1 MPADDCLDLL
11 AGELRGEQG
20 LNDGKFRLLVRGKV
34 GAGGRLK
41 LREGILTLIRGA
53 LQYRNRF
60 VVGEEFV
67 GFTLLGDDLVR
78 HCGYEGAQRPKL
90 HFIMCPKRGGDGCFQ
105 GFVDSH
111 MSYILHDMDLPF
123 IIGIIAVVI
132 LAQAA
137 LLYFILRRPANST
150 EGNGLML
157 LQQQMQELARTLDA
171 KVSESSR
178 AMQENAH
185 RQFSESTR
193 LIKEIT
199 TELTS
204 VKEIGRQTQTYA
216 EQLQSLQ
223 DLLKNPKQ
231 RGILGEYYLE
241 TTLKNVL
248 PPGMYQIQYP
258 FKNGEVVD
266 AVVFVQDKV
275 VPVDSKF
282 SLDNYNRFVS
292 AGVGTPERAAAE
304 KVFVN
309 DLKLRIQET
318 AKYIR
323 PEEGTMDFAF
333 MFIPSEG
340 IYYDL
345 LSNQVG
351 GGSPK
356 GLGTGEE
363 ENLIQRAASK
373 YKVIIVSPTSFLAY
387 LQTVL
392 QGMRALQI
400 EQKAADIQKRVGEL
414 GKHIGAYEEFYKK
427 LGASLGTTVSHYNS
441 GYKEL
446 GKIDKDV
453 YRISGEKQSIEPIV
467 LDKPLIELD

>member
-1 MPADDCLDLL
+1 MSLFTVALIVL
-11 AGELRGEQG
+11 AL
-20 LNDGKFRLLVRGKV
+20 LLVQ
-34 GAGGRLK
+34 
-41 LREGILTLIRGA
+41 GIG
-53 LQYRNRF
+53 
-60 VVGEEFV
+60 
-67 GFTLLGDDLVR
+67 
-78 HCGYEGAQRPKL
+78 
-90 HFIMCPKRGGDGCFQ
+90 
-105 GFVDSH
+105 
-111 MSYILHDMDLPF
+111 
-123 IIGIIAVVI
+123 
-132 LAQAA
+132 
-137 LLYFILRRPANST
+137 LYLILRRREEAPK
-150 EGNGLML
+150 EDGNGMVL
-157 LQQQMQELARTLDA
+157 LQQQLQNLERTLEA
-171 KVSESSR
+171 RVSESSK

-185 RQFSESTR
+185 RQFSESAR

-241 TTLKNVL
+241 TVLRNVMS
-248 PPGMYQIQYP
+248 PDDYRIQYP
-258 FKNGEVVD
+258 FKNGEIVD
-266 AVVFVQDKV
+266 AVIVINKKL

-292 AGVGTPERAAAE
+292 AHVGTPERAAAE
-304 KVFVN
+304 KAFVN

-323 PEEGTMDFAF
+323 PEEDTMDFAF

-345 LSNQVG
+345 LTNQIG
-351 GGSPK
+351 GG
-356 GLGTGEE
+356 GEE

-387 LQTVL
+387 LQTVM
-392 QGMRALQI
+392 QGLKALQI
-400 EQKAADIQKRVGEL
+400 EEKAADIQKRVGEL
-414 GKHIGAYEEFYKK
+414 GKHIGAYEEFYMK
-427 LGASLGTTVSHYNS
+427 LGVSLGTSVSHWNA

-453 YRISGEKQSIEPIV
+453 YRIAESKIGIKVEF
-467 LDKPLIELD
+467 LDKPALGEE